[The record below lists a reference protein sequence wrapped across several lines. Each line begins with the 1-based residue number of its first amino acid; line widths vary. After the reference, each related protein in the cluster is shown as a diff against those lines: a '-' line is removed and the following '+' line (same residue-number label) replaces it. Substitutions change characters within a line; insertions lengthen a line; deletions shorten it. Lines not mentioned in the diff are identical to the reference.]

1 MFVTCMNIFILFS
14 HSRGHQRNHS
24 WGSPNQEIL
33 LLRWKLEKTIPE
45 RTQENQRCWGDIS
58 WKFTVSIINALS
70 SIITRGFNRF
80 KAHTTGSFTCLIN
93 KERKKKLKAAF
104 FFFLLVPC
112 CLSSIILIAP
122 VRHFL
127 YIYIFSYFLLVSIS
141 ANQNATTIIMLL
153 LLLLL
158 LWKPSDSYSTQWKL
172 LTDKICLRVRYC
184 CG

>member
-104 FFFLLVPC
+104 FFFVSTML
-112 CLSSIILIAP
+112 SIINNSHCSSEAFFI
-122 VRHFL
+122 
-127 YIYIFSYFLLVSIS
+127 YIYFFLLFIGQYFCQSECY
-141 ANQNATTIIMLL
+141 NNHNAVTALTIAMKAI
-153 LLLLL
+153 
-158 LWKPSDSYSTQWKL
+158 
-172 LTDKICLRVRYC
+172 R
-184 CG
+184 